1 MSFPARI
8 AIVGGGTAG
17 WLAALMLQD
26 AAKRAGAVTSITVIE
41 SSKFGTVGVGE
52 GTTAVF
58 RMMLRHLGL
67 DEFEFL
73 RAAEASFKLGIRH
86 RDWRRL
92 GHHYDGPIDDPHLV
106 AGLGQQPLLDAY
118 QIAKGRSVG
127 ETHLFQHL
135 INAAKCPYA
144 QKPGGGYIAAG
155 PFHHAFH
162 FDQALAGKYLKSKT
176 KNVTLIDDQ
185 VSGVETGPQGITAL
199 HLESGQQIEA
209 AFFVDCS
216 GFRRVLMRALGAKWL
231 SFSHMLAL
239 NRAMPFWLDYAPG
252 EKVLPVTTAWAQG
265 SGWMWQIPTANR
277 YGCGY
282 VYSDAHI
289 TPDQAKAEIETVLGR
304 SIEVRSDIKIDPG
317 RQDRTWIGNCVSV
330 GLASSFLEPLE
341 ATSIHG
347 TVVQLMLLTGYLS
360 KINDASRAQY
370 NTDTARQVEDYR
382 DFVRMHYVS
391 ERRDTAFWRDV
402 TANHPD
408 VVKDRLAQWARKI
421 PDASDFAPF
430 PQGLP
435 HVEQQ
440 LYTPVL
446 DGLGLLRRPA
456 AALMLGGGAKPGRIA
471 RGLIQEY
478 RAAAAQAMDH
488 RAFMNS
494 LQMEPTP

>member
-1 MSFPARI
+1 MGFPARI

-17 WLAALMLQD
+17 WLAALILQD
-26 AAKRAGAVTSITVIE
+26 AAKRAGAATAITLIE

-73 RAAEASFKLGIRH
+73 RASEASFKLGIRH
-86 RDWRRL
+86 KDWRRL

-106 AGLGQQPLLDAY
+106 AGLGAQPLLDAY
-118 QIAKGRSVG
+118 QISKGRSVG

-135 INAAKCPYA
+135 INGFKSPYA
-144 QKPGGGYIAAG
+144 RKDGGGYIATG

-176 KNVTLIDDQ
+176 KNVSLIDDQ

-199 HLESGQQIEA
+199 CLEGGQSVA
-209 AFFVDCS
+209 ADFFVDCS
-216 GFRRVLMRALGAKWL
+216 GFRRVLMQALGAKWV
-231 SFSHMLAL
+231 SFSQMLAL
-239 NRAMPFWLDYAPG
+239 NRAMPFWLDYAPD
-252 EKVLPVTTAWAQG
+252 EKILPVTTAWAQG
-265 SGWMWQIPTANR
+265 SGWMWQIPTASR
-277 YGCGY
+277 FGCGY

-289 TPDQAKAEIETVLGR
+289 SADQAKAEIEAALGR
-304 SIEVRSDIKIDPG
+304 PIEVRADIKIDPG

-347 TVVQLMLLTGYLS
+347 TVVQLMLLAGYINN
-360 KINDASRAQY
+360 INDKARDQY
-370 NTDTARQVEDYR
+370 NAEAARQVEDYR

-408 VVKDRLAQWARKI
+408 VVKDRLALWSRKI
-421 PDASDFAPF
+421 PEASDFVPF

-456 AALMLGGGAKPGRIA
+456 AGAMLGAQSKPGRIA
-471 RGLIQEY
+471 QSLITEY
-478 RAAAAQAMDH
+478 RAAASQAMDQ
-488 RAFMNS
+488 RAFLQS
-494 LQMEPTP
+494 LHEEPAL

>member
-1 MSFPARI
+1 MTFPARVV
-8 AIVGGGTAG
+8 IVGGGTAG

-26 AAKRAGAVTSITVIE
+26 AARRAGATTAVTLIE

-52 GTTAVF
+52 GTTAAF
-58 RMMLRHLGL
+58 RMLLRHLGL

-73 RAAEASFKLGIRH
+73 RASEASFKLGIRH

-106 AGLGQQPLLDAY
+106 AGLGAQPLLDAY
-118 QIAKGRSVG
+118 QVSKGRSVG

-135 INAAKCPYA
+135 INGHKSPYA
-144 QKPGGGYIAAG
+144 AKPGGGYIAAG

-162 FDQALAGKYLKSKT
+162 FDQALAGKFLKSKT
-176 KNVTLIDDQ
+176 KDVTLIDDQ
-185 VSGVETGPQGITAL
+185 VAGVDTGPAGILAL
-199 HLESGQQIEA
+199 TLESGQRIEA
-209 AFFVDCS
+209 DFFVDCS
-216 GFRRVLMRALGAKWL
+216 GFRRVLMKALGAKWV

-239 NRAMPFWLDYAPG
+239 NRAMPFWLDFAPG

-289 TPDQAKAEIETVLGR
+289 SPDQAKAEIEMALGR
-304 SIEVRSDIKIDPG
+304 PIEVRSDIRIEPG
-317 RQDRTWIGNCVSV
+317 RQECTWIGNCVSV

-347 TVVQLMLLTGYLS
+347 TLVQLMLLSGHLAN
-360 KINDASRAQY
+360 INPTARAAYNADA
-370 NTDTARQVEDYR
+370 ARQVDDYR

-391 ERRDTAFWRDV
+391 ERRDTEFWRDV

-408 VVKDRLAQWARKI
+408 VVKDRLALWSRKM
-421 PDASDFAPF
+421 PEAGDFAPF
-430 PQGLP
+430 PMGLP

-446 DGLGLLRRPA
+446 DGLGLLNRKAAAYMLGDAAKPARIARALKTEYQA
-456 AALMLGGGAKPGRIA
+456 AALA
-471 RGLIQEY
+471 
-478 RAAAAQAMDH
+478 AMDH
-488 RAFMNS
+488 RAFLKS
-494 LQMEPTP
+494 LTKEPVT